1 MAELLGLFW
10 VLCGI
15 WCVSRAID
23 WFPIRL
29 AQEEALFIS
38 EVLAQQTSN
47 DNSAD
52 YAILQSSSLSFCW
65 GTPNLSFKNLWYV
78 TATVV
83 VAVCTYTLYGI
94 GLDFLLWTIWG
105 WGLLVLAAVDYQTK
119 LLPDALTL
127 PLLWLGILIQLFP
140 ETRTVGLEMSVIGAV
155 AGYLPLWLLAQAYRL
170 IRGRDGLGMG
180 DLKLLAAMGA
190 WSGPF
195 LLPQVLLLAAL
206 LAIAVFVIERV
217 LRRSADGLHDERPF
231 GPSIVAAYF
240 IVLLFTHSLG
250 TI

>member
-1 MAELLGLFW
+1 MLPLVIGILVALFACRLNEWLPQYMTQQEEELVAQIIETHAISSGEYGPQPLLAKALNFWQWPACTIVNLCCAVW
-10 VLCGI
+10 VLLLVQVGF
-15 WCVSRAID
+15 S
-23 WFPIRL
+23 
-29 AQEEALFIS
+29 
-38 EVLAQQTSN
+38 T
-47 DNSAD
+47 
-52 YAILQSSSLSFCW
+52 YTAILQ
-65 GTPNLSFKNLWYV
+65 
-78 TATVV
+78 A
-83 VAVCTYTLYGI
+83 
-94 GLDFLLWTIWG
+94 LLWSFWG
-105 WGLLVLAAVDYQTK
+105 AGLIVLAIVDARTK

-206 LAIAVFVIERV
+206 LAIAVYVIERV
-217 LRRSADGLHDERPF
+217 LRRSADGFHDERPF